1 MREKHKSGLFQKR
14 DERYNKIRFKVSLS
28 TMQTIDSK
36 QCPLSPE
43 VLEKLHGGET
53 LALEGDGAVVAF
65 IVPAHPGGEK
75 RPFGLCRGEFTVP
88 GGFNEPD
95 PELEALFYGAASD
108 R

>member
-1 MREKHKSGLFQKR
+1 MVRAWHSSFFR
-14 DERYNKIRFKVSLS
+14 PIR
-28 TMQTIDSK
+28 
-36 QCPLSPE
+36 
-43 VLEKLHGGET
+43 
-53 LALEGDGAVVAF
+53 
-65 IVPAHPGGEK
+65 GEK